1 MGEAVIEAVVEV
13 VLAMVETLVGV
24 LLNADVAVVL
34 ALRQCE
40 Q

>member
-1 MGEAVIEAVVEV
+1 MIEAVVEA

-34 ALRQCE
+34 ALGQCE